1 MTNKLIAFAM
11 LAAVMLVAAL
21 VLCVPAHATVR
32 TYSVL
37 LTGPSE
43 FPVNASPGTGSG
55 SVVYDDVAHTLGL
68 QVDFSGLTG
77 TTTASH
83 LHAPTAISGLGSEA
97 QASAAMNAGVATT
110 TPSLVGFPLGVTSG
124 SFSNTLDLTL
134 ATSWNPSYVTANGG
148 TTAGAESALA
158 AALVAGKS
166 YWNIHTNLYPG
177 GEIRGFPTLVP
188 EQATLLLCG
197 LSALALG
204 GITRRRG

>member
-1 MTNKLIAFAM
+1 MMNKLIALAM
-11 LAAVMLVAAL
+11 LAAVTLVAAV
-21 VLCVPAHATVR
+21 VLCAPARAAVH

-55 SVVYDDVAHTLGL
+55 SVIYDDIAHTLGL
-68 QVDFSGLTG
+68 DVDFSGLTG
-77 TTTASH
+77 NTTASH
-83 LHAPTAISGLGSEA
+83 LHAPTASSGLGGEA

-124 SFSNTLDLTL
+124 SLSNTLDLTL
-134 ATSWNPSYVTANGG
+134 AGSWNPAYVTANGG
-148 TTAGAESALA
+148 TTAVAESALA
-158 AALVAGKS
+158 AALAAGKS
-166 YWNIHTNLYPG
+166 YWNIHTNLFPG

-188 EQATLLLCG
+188 EPATVLLFG
-197 LSALALG
+197 LGALLLG